1 MHAKSPAVKA
11 FPMLNKDIFLKW
23 RDGRNKY
30 YQGFVKEKPTLALK
44 TIALLLWMP
53 AVHHTHLK
61 HYFNRILSARASK
74 RTKRKNEDVRGE
86 LSKLS

>member
-30 YQGFVKEKPTLALK
+30 YQGFVKEKPTLALR
-44 TIALLLWMP
+44 TIALLLWMELNN
-53 AVHHTHLK
+53 ASIYRRYITH
-61 HYFNRILSARASK
+61 I
-74 RTKRKNEDVRGE
+74 
-86 LSKLS
+86 